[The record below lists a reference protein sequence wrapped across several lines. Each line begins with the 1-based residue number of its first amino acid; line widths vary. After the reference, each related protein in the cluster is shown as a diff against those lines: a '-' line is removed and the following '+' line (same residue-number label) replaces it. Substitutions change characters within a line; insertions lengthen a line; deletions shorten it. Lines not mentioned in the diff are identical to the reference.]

1 MKSTFSKFV
10 DDTKLRAVLGMLEE
24 KVTIQ
29 RNFNVL
35 EKMD

>member
-1 MKSTFSKFV
+1 MTSTFSKFV
-10 DDTKLRAVLGMLEE
+10 DDTTLRAVLDTLEE

-29 RNFNVL
+29 RVSNVL